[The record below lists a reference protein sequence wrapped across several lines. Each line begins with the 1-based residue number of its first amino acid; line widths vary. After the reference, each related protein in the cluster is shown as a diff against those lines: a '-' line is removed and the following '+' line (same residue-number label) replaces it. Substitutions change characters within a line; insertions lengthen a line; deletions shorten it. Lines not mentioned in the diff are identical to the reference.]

1 MKFDKRIRSK
11 LEGIDEDNNQSKS
24 KKINEKNVKFE
35 EEVYVGEPEQE
46 IIPLELVNKK
56 NQQHLG
62 VVSKEQDLS
71 DDYSDKIVRKLPN
84 NQVEVY
90 SPNMKYKITLKN
102 VKAKIQSQFNKRME
116 LDHIDK
122 TINEMKKVPDF
133 GYED

>member
-11 LEGIDEDNNQSKS
+11 LEGIDEDNNQSKN

-62 VVSKEQDLS
+62 VVSKEQDVS

-122 TINEMKKVPDF
+122 IINEMKKVPDF

>member
-11 LEGIDEDNNQSKS
+11 LEGIDEDNNQSKN

>member
-62 VVSKEQDLS
+62 VVSKEQDVS

>member
-11 LEGIDEDNNQSKS
+11 LEGIDEDNNQSKN

-62 VVSKEQDLS
+62 VVSKEQDVS

>member
-24 KKINEKNVKFE
+24 KKNNEKNVKFE

-133 GYED
+133 GY

>member
-11 LEGIDEDNNQSKS
+11 LEGIDEDNNQTKN

-35 EEVYVGEPEQE
+35 EEVYIGEPEQE

-62 VVSKEQDLS
+62 VVSKEQDVS